1 MSGGSMA
8 TPAGRWALGRRR
20 PGRRVL
26 IKNGFY
32 LLGQRRP
39 PNMPAATESMQTEA
53 GAGAAPSPPPS
64 GEKSEWWSNPAVV
77 GLMGFGTTTMIAGLS
92 NLPAP
97 YVNGFNN
104 NWVVFGMA
112 MAFGGAAQLIA
123 GLIALRKGNL
133 FAGSAFVGYGAFWI
147 AFTLMLTSFA
157 GYAGT
162 IPGTAPAV
170 AAPIYYGVA
179 GFAFIWMMFT
189 FTFFINS
196 FKHGWGI
203 TMVFLFL
210 LIAFILLVVKFW
222 SLAANPTTSPFLG
235 SGVDNWAVGGIIIFT
250 GFIAW
255 YVATAILTN
264 WNYGRK
270 VLPE

>member
-1 MSGGSMA
+1 MA
-8 TPAGRWALGRRR
+8 EAAESLQAG
-20 PGRRVL
+20 
-26 IKNGFY
+26 
-32 LLGQRRP
+32 
-39 PNMPAATESMQTEA
+39 T
-53 GAGAAPSPPPS
+53 GAGAPPSPPPS
-64 GEKSEWWSNPAVV
+64 GEKTEWWTNPAVV

-97 YVNGFNN
+97 YSNGFYQ

-112 MAFGGAAQLIA
+112 FAFGGAAQLLA

-147 AFTLMLTSFA
+147 AFTLMLSSFS
-157 GYAGT
+157 
-162 IPGTAPAV
+162 AV
-170 AAPIYYGVA
+170 PIAANAPIFYGVA

-210 LIAFILLVVKFW
+210 LIAFALLVAKFW
-222 SLAANPTTSPFLG
+222 SLASNPGGSPFLG
-235 SGVDNWAVGGIIIFT
+235 TGVDNWAVGGVIIFD
-250 GFIAW
+250 GFLAW

-270 VLPE
+270 ILPE